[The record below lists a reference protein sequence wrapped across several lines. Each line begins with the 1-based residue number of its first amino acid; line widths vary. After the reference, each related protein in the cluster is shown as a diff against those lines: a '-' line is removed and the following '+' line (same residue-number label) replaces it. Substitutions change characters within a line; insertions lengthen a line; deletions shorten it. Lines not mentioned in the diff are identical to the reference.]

1 MKKLRFVPLIFWVL
15 AICWLSFSPLQE
27 FKIKPVVGVDK
38 IAHVAMYGLLMW
50 FLFVAQ
56 LKGSMHTI
64 LIIFA
69 FALALA
75 TELIQ
80 HYLVSNR
87 TGDWIDFI
95 ANCFGLIVV
104 FLLSKRFRKS

>member
-1 MKKLRFVPLIFWVL
+1 MKKLRFVPLFFWVL
-15 AICWLSFSPLQE
+15 AICWLSFAPLQE

-56 LKGSMHTI
+56 LKGNMHTI

-69 FALALA
+69 FALASA

-80 HYLVSNR
+80 HYLVPNR
-87 TGDWIDFI
+87 TGDWLDFI